1 MVEIT
6 PFGLLFV
13 GSCCL
18 SLIGLIVLAILL
30 YIAFVPKSRR
40 PWTKTKPPQ
49 SSGA

>member
-18 SLIGLIVLAILL
+18 GIVGLIVLAALL
-30 YIAFVPKSRR
+30 YIAFVPQRRSR
-40 PWTKTKPPQ
+40 
-49 SSGA
+49 